1 MSYKMKNDSITIN
14 EPSEVDIETE
24 TDAEV
29 YPETD
34 VGVEPDNDLSD
45 DTNSI
50 NDDTL
55 IDDDD
60 DEGDDDEDDTEDG
73 TSMYKDIGDKKFDAD
88 DKLGKKTIFDS
99 EKTAYNKYDHEVE
112 ELDESDFNKF
122 NDDFKKNHILN
133 YHNECLYKNFNEIK
147 ELCKVIKNKHGIIV
161 DELHKTMPLLTKYEK
176 TKILGMRL
184 KQLNSGCKP
193 YISINEKIIDNN
205 IVAQMELE
213 QKVLPFIIQ
222 RPIPNNTFEYWKLQD
237 LTIL

>member
-1 MSYKMKNDSITIN
+1 MNYKMKNDNITIN
-14 EPSEVDIETE
+14 GPSELELDTEIDPEVEVE
-24 TDAEV
+24 TDAGA
-29 YPETD
+29 D
-34 VGVEPDNDLSD
+34 QDNGLSD
-45 DTNSI
+45 DSDSI
-50 NDDTL
+50 NDDT
-55 IDDDD
+55 INDDDD
-60 DEGDDDEDDTEDG
+60 DDGDEDDDDNDDG
-73 TSMYKDIGDKKFDAD
+73 TSIYKDLGDKKVDND
-88 DKLGKKTIFDS
+88 DKLGKKSIFDS

-112 ELDESDFNKF
+112 DLDESDFNKF

-133 YHNECLYKNFNEIK
+133 FHNECLYKNFNEIK
-147 ELCKVIKNKHGIIV
+147 ELCKVIKNKDGIIV

-176 TKILGMRL
+176 TKVLGMRL

-205 IVAQMELE
+205 IVALMELE